1 MELNEVK
8 AIAHLARLG
17 VTDTELKQYQ
27 IELNKIVDLVEKM
40 QAVDTTDIK
49 PLAHPYETVQI
60 LRADEITA
68 SNQRDLLQSTA
79 PSIENGLFKVPKVIE

>member
-49 PLAHPYETVQI
+49 SLAHPYETVQI